1 MDDITPRKSL
11 AAIRADI
18 RGRLDAAK
26 FAEERMMALDIKA
39 QRLRASAAMTF
50 FTHYA
55 EIEAA
60 CQRRGITVGSWC
72 KTELGC
78 GVKHLR
84 KLRQLHQRWNDY
96 VAKRQ
101 SYDGDRYGLRLAF
114 TMVGI
119 PTDGELSAPAV
130 GDQDD
135 AGPDVADAPVG
146 SSHFWLTPPDVIAMI
161 EESFGKYWD
170 ACPYPLPDGHDAL
183 EMDWPEDADV
193 VYMNAPFTQKDELHG
208 RGLIEYARKAVA
220 ENQKGKTVI
229 VALPTTDSA
238 NLLFAEGAEVRP
250 LGRLA
255 WIDVETGEP
264 WPSPG
269 ASALFILRAKG

>member
-119 PTDGELSAPAV
+119 PTDGESSAPLWAIKTMPAQMLPTPPSALADFWLNSPRCHCDDRGEFREILGCLSVPFARWARRV
-130 GDQDD
+130 GDGL
-135 AGPDVADAPVG
+135 AGRRR
-146 SSHFWLTPPDVIAMI
+146 
-161 EESFGKYWD
+161 
-170 ACPYPLPDGHDAL
+170 
-183 EMDWPEDADV
+183 
-193 VYMNAPFTQKDELHG
+193 
-208 RGLIEYARKAVA
+208 RGLYECAIHPEGRTARSRS
-220 ENQKGKTVI
+220 
-229 VALPTTDSA
+229 D
-238 NLLFAEGAEVRP
+238 
-250 LGRLA
+250 
-255 WIDVETGEP
+255 
-264 WPSPG
+264 
-269 ASALFILRAKG
+269 